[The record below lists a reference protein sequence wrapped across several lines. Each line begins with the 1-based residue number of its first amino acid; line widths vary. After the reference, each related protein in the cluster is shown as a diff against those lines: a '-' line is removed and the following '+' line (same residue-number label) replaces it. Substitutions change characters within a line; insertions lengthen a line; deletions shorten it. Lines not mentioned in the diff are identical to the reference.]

1 MKSKV
6 SILHSCSYER
16 WLEKGFVVIK
26 NTDNKLIKNIGTL
39 KNYKDV
45 ILKFVDGKAKASDAL
60 RCLGDCVHKCKFK

>member
-26 NTDNKLIKNIGTL
+26 STDNKLIKNISTL

-45 ILKFVDGKAKASDAL
+45 ILKFVDGKAKAKITSYEE
-60 RCLGDCVHKCKFK
+60 K